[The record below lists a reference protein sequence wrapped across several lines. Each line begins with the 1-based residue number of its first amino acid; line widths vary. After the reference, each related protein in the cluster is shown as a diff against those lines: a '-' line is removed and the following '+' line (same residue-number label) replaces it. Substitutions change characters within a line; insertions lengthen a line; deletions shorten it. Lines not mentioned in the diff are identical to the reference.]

1 MSEIQGGEIHEGET
15 WIHERLN
22 SHTGYSYSID
32 EDIVSADTPYQNAR
46 LVQTSGF
53 GKALLID
60 NKTQVTER
68 WEYRYHEPLVHP
80 VMLAHPHPERVLLI
94 GGGDGGALRE
104 ILRHNTVTRVDFA
117 ELDAD
122 IVSFSQKHLAHIH
135 QGAFDDPRV
144 QNAFGDGRKFV
155 EAAHGAYDVIIMDM
169 TDPEGPS
176 RFLYTKEFFYAV
188 QSALSNDDGLFSM
201 HSESPVARPAAF
213 SCIGKTLASVFPR
226 VATATAFV
234 PMYGT
239 LWSWRYAGHTND
251 PSRISPERIAS
262 LIANRMTNPPQLA
275 TECMWQALFAPD
287 PLLAEA
293 ENHPDG
299 HVITDAEPD
308 FPDLF

>member
-1 MSEIQGGEIHEGET
+1 VSEIQGGDIHDGKT
-15 WIHERLN
+15 WISERLN
-22 SHTGYSYSID
+22 PHTGYSYSID
-32 EDIVSADTPYQNAR
+32 GEIVSADTPYQKAR

-80 VMLAHPHPERVLLI
+80 ALLAHPHPERVLLI

-104 ILRHNTVTRVDFA
+104 ILLHDTVKRVDFA

-122 IVSFSQKHLAHIH
+122 IVSFSRKHLIHIH

-144 QNAFGDGRKFV
+144 QTTFGDGRKFV
-155 EAAHGAYDVIIMDM
+155 EAAAGAYDVIIMDM

-176 RFLYTKEFFYAV
+176 RFLYTREFFAAV
-188 QSALSNDDGLFSM
+188 RTALNNDGGLFAM

-213 SCIGKTLASVFPR
+213 SCIGKTLASIFPR

-239 LWSWRYAGHTND
+239 LWSWRYAGQTND
-251 PSRISPERIAS
+251 PTALSQDRIAT
-262 LIANRMTNPPQLA
+262 LIARRMINPPRLV
-275 TECMWQALFAPD
+275 TERMWQALFSPD
-287 PLLAEA
+287 PILAEA
-293 ENHPDG
+293 EGHPDG
-299 HVITDAEPD
+299 HVITDAQPD
-308 FPDLF
+308 FPDFF